1 MIKINNHY
9 YVVYQNGAK
18 SVHLDNLGEIVKQ
31 TKIMAGFNPFPE

>member
-18 SVHLDNLGEIVKQ
+18 SALNLGEIVKQ